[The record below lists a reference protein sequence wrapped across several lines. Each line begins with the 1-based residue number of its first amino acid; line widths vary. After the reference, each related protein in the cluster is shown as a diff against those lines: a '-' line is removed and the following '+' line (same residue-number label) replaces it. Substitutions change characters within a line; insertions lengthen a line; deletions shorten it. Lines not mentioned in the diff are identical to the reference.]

1 MTVYPKIE
9 TTSDGGKVEHL
20 LVRRVDAPDFLDV
33 LKIAVL
39 LKQ

>member
-9 TTSDGGKVEHL
+9 TTSDGGTVEHL
-20 LVRRVDAPDFLDV
+20 RVDAPDFLDV
-33 LKIAVL
+33 LKIDVL